1 MATLLWSGN
10 FPRGNQRESRN
21 HLCVQSS
28 LLQRNYPVQTPTSL
42 RAQVPW
48 PSPHTTCKAFQFAAH
63 FVLDIKVERA
73 QASENDMSHDV
84 LGKNKLSQAKEGPH
98 PQNPTPPCTSLVKS
112 ISKRASMS
120 VKHKKVNKSS
130 SFYLKWNTEQKLF
143 PHLLV
148 ESLHT
153 ARLLLWLHRLP
164 ADLLFFTIIIWEN
177 NTLFPNIVIFSLC
190 VVWL

>member
-1 MATLLWSGN
+1 MLHITVCNKRNNKIQKSNNSKKKKHIKDAHTSNQRWIVCTREVRSCRFMATLLWSGN

-21 HLCVQSS
+21 HLCVQFS

-84 LGKNKLSQAKEGPH
+84 LGKNKLSQAKESPH
-98 PQNPTPPCTSLVKS
+98 PQNPIPPCTSLV
-112 ISKRASMS
+112 RGHPW
-120 VKHKKVNKSS
+120 V
-130 SFYLKWNTEQKLF
+130 
-143 PHLLV
+143 
-148 ESLHT
+148 
-153 ARLLLWLHRLP
+153 
-164 ADLLFFTIIIWEN
+164 
-177 NTLFPNIVIFSLC
+177 
-190 VVWL
+190 